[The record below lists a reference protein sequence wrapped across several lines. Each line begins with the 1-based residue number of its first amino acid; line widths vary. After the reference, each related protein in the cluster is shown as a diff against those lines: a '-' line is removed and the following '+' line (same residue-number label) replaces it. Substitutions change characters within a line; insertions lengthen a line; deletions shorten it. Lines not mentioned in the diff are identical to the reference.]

1 MTICLKRQ
9 KEWVN
14 TIKKFKQKTS
24 LSYLILVL
32 LISGNSFALS
42 PEYQKQ
48 LKIGCYAN
56 SKQYIGAK
64 RAKEYCTCTIK
75 MLSKRYND
83 KEIDRLFKED
93 PEIITKKTQF
103 ASIHCEKNKLA
114 F

>member
-1 MTICLKRQ
+1 M
-9 KEWVN
+9 N

-24 LSYLILVL
+24 LSCLILIL
-32 LISGNSFALS
+32 LISSNSFALS

-48 LKIGCYAN
+48 LQIGCYSN

-64 RAKEYCTCTIK
+64 RAKEYCTCTIQ
-75 MLSKRYND
+75 MLSRKYND
-83 KEIDRLFKED
+83 KEIDKIFKEE
-93 PEIITKKTQF
+93 PEIIKKKTHF